1 MIRVPARGEKP
12 PGVLVE
18 NHRGCDI
25 YWYSPGTWFPHA
37 VYDSPCV
44 PDMVFRDP
52 QELIRAIDEIL
63 GPETPATPKLAIP
76 IVLGIAALLLLT
88 SKK

>member
-1 MIRVPARGEKP
+1 MSEKP

-25 YWYSPGTWFPHA
+25 FWYSAGSWYTYA

-44 PDMVFRDP
+44 PGMVFQDP
-52 QELIRAIDEIL
+52 QDLIRAIDDAL
-63 GPETPATPKLAIP
+63 GPDIPTSPSLAIP
-76 IVLGIAALLLLT
+76 IVLGLAAVLFLKG
-88 SKK
+88 KK

>member
-1 MIRVPARGEKP
+1 MSEKP

-25 YWYSPGTWFPHA
+25 YWYSPGSWFTYA

-44 PDMVFRDP
+44 PDLVFRDP
-52 QELIRAIDEIL
+52 QELIRAINDIL
-63 GPETPATPKLAIP
+63 GPETPPSPSLAIP
-76 IVLGIAALLLLT
+76 IVLGLAAVLFLKG
-88 SKK
+88 KK